1 MKYFILVLI
10 TLSSTNFKLNAQ
22 PNYFEISKALETTAF
37 LKEINLYYVDDTKPG
52 ELMEEAIK
60 SMLKT
65 LDPYTTFIPESDIED
80 FRFQTTGQYGGI
92 GSLITKHN
100 DKIYIAEPYQNFP
113 ADNSGLK
120 IGDEIITIGD
130 EKIINKTVE
139 DVSNLL
145 KGEPGTNVNLS
156 IKRKSYFNGKI
167 QDDIIPIEIT
177 REKITISSVPYY
189 GIIDL
194 KYFTEHEINN
204 NMNSAYIKLSR
215 FTRGCANE
223 VKEALNDLESKS
235 EFDNIILD
243 LRGNPGDY

>member
-22 PNYFEISKALETTAF
+22 PNYFEISKALEIF
-37 LKEINLYYVDDTKPG
+37 NGVFKEINLYYVDDTKPG
-52 ELMEEAIK
+52 KLMEEAIE

-145 KGEPGTNVNLS
+145 KGEPGTNVNLT
-156 IKRKSYFNGKI
+156 IKRKVLF
-167 QDDIIPIEIT
+167 
-177 REKITISSVPYY
+177 
-189 GIIDL
+189 
-194 KYFTEHEINN
+194 
-204 NMNSAYIKLSR
+204 
-215 FTRGCANE
+215 
-223 VKEALNDLESKS
+223 
-235 EFDNIILD
+235 
-243 LRGNPGDY
+243 